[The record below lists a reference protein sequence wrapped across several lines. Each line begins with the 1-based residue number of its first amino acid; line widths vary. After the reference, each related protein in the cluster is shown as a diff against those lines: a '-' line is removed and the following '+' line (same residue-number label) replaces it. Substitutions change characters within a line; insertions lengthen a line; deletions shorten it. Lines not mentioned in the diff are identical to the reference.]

1 MQPVNV
7 DEPDIE
13 SAIAIMRGLKRRYEA
28 HHGVTLQD
36 QALVVAVKL
45 AKRYITGRKLPD
57 SSIDLVDE
65 ACANIRVQLDSKPE
79 ALDKLE
85 RRRLQLQIEAKA
97 LESEKDPMSRTRLER
112 VREELAGLE
121 ERLRGLELKYH
132 AEKDRV
138 VAVTEAKRR
147 IDQLQRELETAQQ
160 ALDLEKAAR
169 LQYGDIPE
177 AQKRLTQLEL
187 EAAGGGS
194 ASALALPPSSATA
207 GAAGTAAG
215 AAGVPA
221 PGDDFKLVSDVV
233 GPDEI
238 AEVVAR
244 WTGIP
249 VTKVGGWLLFPR
261 LLSEARPLSSAL
273 HPGTPVRYGP
283 HDGCF
288 HCSVLLPRSAPEC
301 SSRALNARSSCTWAT
316 GSSSAFTGRT
326 LRWTPWQ
333 KPSCARAPASPQQ
346 AGQPPSSC
354 WAQPVRA
361 RRPSPRLSR
370 RSSSQTRRPSC
381 ASTCPSTRCVE
392 RIGRERQWS
401 APLTL
406 R

>member
-36 QALVVAVKL
+36 QALVAAVKL

-121 ERLRGLELKYH
+121 ERLRGLELKYR

-138 VAVTEAKRR
+138 AAVTEAKRR
-147 IDQLQRELETAQQ
+147 IDQLQQELETARQ

-177 AQKRLTQLEL
+177 AQKRLAQLEL

-194 ASALALPPSSATA
+194 ASALALPPGSATA
-207 GAAGTAAG
+207 GVEGVAAAAGG
-215 AAGVPA
+215 PA
-221 PGDDFKLVSDVV
+221 SGDDFKLVSDVV

-249 VTKVGGWLLFPR
+249 VTKVGRWLLFP
-261 LLSEARPLSSAL
+261 A
-273 HPGTPVRYGP
+273 
-283 HDGCF
+283 
-288 HCSVLLPRSAPEC
+288 
-301 SSRALNARSSCTWAT
+301 
-316 GSSSAFTGRT
+316 
-326 LRWTPWQ
+326 
-333 KPSCARAPASPQQ
+333 ASH
-346 AGQPPSSC
+346 
-354 WAQPVRA
+354 
-361 RRPSPRLSR
+361 
-370 RSSSQTRRPSC
+370 
-381 ASTCPSTRCVE
+381 
-392 RIGRERQWS
+392 
-401 APLTL
+401 
-406 R
+406 